1 MSKCICNIENTSGD
15 YLFVHHGVGSNL
27 QMPKYIFNGIS
38 TVVFVWKSPVQ
49 NTIHNKCLNLSFV
62 KKNITFKHSIV
73 AHM

>member
-27 QMPKYIFNGIS
+27 QMPKYIFNGGGSGIS

-49 NTIHNKCLNLSFV
+49 NSIHNKCLNLSFV
-62 KKNITFKHSIV
+62 HLIV